1 MLFLPKGGLPPKKNK
16 MGYARGH
23 GPSGH
28 WLRARASVVN
38 TNTDGMSRW
47 RHLFNV
53 AKINFKATQPGGRNT
68 APSGLPAYS
77 LLIAADPSNPST
89 PCSLFGITISAL
101 PTPQPN
107 PTSLAMTI
115 TLNPAPG
122 FTDGAAIGSIGGPS
136 GMETGASGGPLTTSL
151 TLYLGWTTK
160 PAPGTYPITIQ
171 AGYGDVSFTGNTLTA
186 DDIATFG
193 LILTVTGY
201 EPGGITPFEA
211 WFYQSATYVG
221 IVLAGLY
228 EGGIQLMQTL
238 IGCSSVEAYEVMVST
253 TLAQMNQ
260 PTPIAPPITTV
271 KAAASAGGGPATAG
285 TATLAVVHRS

>member
-1 MLFLPKGGLPPKKNK
+1 

-68 APSGLPAYS
+68 APVL
-77 LLIAADPSNPST
+77 
-89 PCSLFGITISAL
+89 
-101 PTPQPN
+101 
-107 PTSLAMTI
+107 
-115 TLNPAPG
+115 
-122 FTDGAAIGSIGGPS
+122 
-136 GMETGASGGPLTTSL
+136 
-151 TLYLGWTTK
+151 
-160 PAPGTYPITIQ
+160 
-171 AGYGDVSFTGNTLTA
+171 
-186 DDIATFG
+186 
-193 LILTVTGY
+193 
-201 EPGGITPFEA
+201 GITPFEA

-238 IGCSSVEAYEVMVST
+238 IGCSSVEAYEVMIST

-271 KAAASAGGGPATAG
+271 KAAASGSTVYEGGSSGYNTQSFRLDSSGNPYFPQLKSTTGTRYLCIDTSGEVHSSATACSG
-285 TATLAVVHRS
+285 T

>member
-68 APSGLPAYS
+68 APVL
-77 LLIAADPSNPST
+77 
-89 PCSLFGITISAL
+89 
-101 PTPQPN
+101 
-107 PTSLAMTI
+107 
-115 TLNPAPG
+115 
-122 FTDGAAIGSIGGPS
+122 
-136 GMETGASGGPLTTSL
+136 
-151 TLYLGWTTK
+151 
-160 PAPGTYPITIQ
+160 
-171 AGYGDVSFTGNTLTA
+171 
-186 DDIATFG
+186 
-193 LILTVTGY
+193 
-201 EPGGITPFEA
+201 GITPFEA
-211 WFYQSATYVG
+211 WLYQSATYVG

-271 KAAASAGGGPATAG
+271 KATATAGGGPATAG
-285 TATLAVVHRS
+285 TATLTVATGANAQVGPISAVFSAALTISGFTMPTPPTPSGDPWYTAGTQITQFAMLPNSVAPGSLMLPWALLADVKPGSIRFHRHRPARRRHLLPGRHRTSRHPLARLADGRSVQRHRLTGRTTRHLRSHHAEHRAVRHQHV

>member
-68 APSGLPAYS
+68 APVL
-77 LLIAADPSNPST
+77 
-89 PCSLFGITISAL
+89 
-101 PTPQPN
+101 
-107 PTSLAMTI
+107 
-115 TLNPAPG
+115 
-122 FTDGAAIGSIGGPS
+122 
-136 GMETGASGGPLTTSL
+136 
-151 TLYLGWTTK
+151 
-160 PAPGTYPITIQ
+160 
-171 AGYGDVSFTGNTLTA
+171 
-186 DDIATFG
+186 
-193 LILTVTGY
+193 
-201 EPGGITPFEA
+201 GITPFEA
-211 WFYQSATYVG
+211 WVYQSATYVG

-260 PTPIAPPITTV
+260 PTPIAPPIRQMR
-271 KAAASAGGGPATAG
+271 AIFGLSSGWASETFSP
-285 TATLAVVHRS
+285 